1 MTRTV
6 TLIRETRVTIPAT
19 VKMLVTVKI
28 RILTTRAGLVTRT
41 GASLGQGSLF
51 EL

>member
-1 MTRTV
+1 
-6 TLIRETRVTIPAT
+6 
-19 VKMLVTVKI
+19 MLYDKDSYTNEAGYSFKLTVTVKNT
-28 RILTTRAGLVTRT
+28 ILATRAGLVTRT